1 MSTSTRD
8 FTVSSRSCA
17 RSGLMVPAPSADLMA
32 AATSSGQPSIQGSA
46 PARSPATSFR
56 LPRASRQALLPA
68 PSSLAARV
76 RRQNS
81 QCPDRV
87 QRFLRGIP
95 SLSWRTGALGFQ
107 ASHRAPARLSTV
119 LPAAVSNFRNASTVV
134 LMPTQRWRC
143 PLSCNFA
150 GRAERLQMAGQRPS
164 VEGLKSTRCSP
175 SCPAEADTSL
185 TRQWRSSIE
194 RKSSARLLCLLRRF
208 PRT

>member
-32 AATSSGQPSIQGSA
+32 AATSSGQPAIQGSA
-46 PARSPATSFR
+46 PACSPATSFR

-68 PSSLAARV
+68 
-76 RRQNS
+76 
-81 QCPDRV
+81 
-87 QRFLRGIP
+87 
-95 SLSWRTGALGFQ
+95 WRTRALGFQ

-150 GRAERLQMAGQRPS
+150 GIAERLQMADSRGS
-164 VEGLKSTRCSP
+164 LCSP
-175 SCPAEADTSL
+175 KPGFGSSCREGQLTDLVANSRNRPFADLRVAQTSPAQGRGARGASAGAP
-185 TRQWRSSIE
+185 RWA
-194 RKSSARLLCLLRRF
+194 KSLRR
-208 PRT
+208 RDNGMAVR